1 MAEKTTSKE
10 ALIRWLALL
19 ALLSSC
25 GGPGMTAS
33 GEASLAI
40 RVENAVPFDPS
51 IAHGRVERYRVTIEG
66 EGIAEPIVAEFDG
79 EASEG
84 TIENVPTG
92 GDRLVSV
99 TALNANAQSIRA
111 GEAPGVAIHGGTN
124 EVAITLEAVPIF
136 TNLADGNVVDRERLI
151 MRILA
156 DPAHPVRIVDE
167 VDAAAVVLADGA
179 EERGCIQMNA
189 ATGEGRFVPQPLA
202 HGWHRFTVRDA
213 ETGRE
218 SAARILLIDGARRP
232 APLVAAGA
240 VLVEGTGRLR

>member
-1 MAEKTTSKE
+1 MRIMI
-10 ALIRWLALL
+10 LIILASLV
-19 ALLSSC
+19 ASC
-25 GGPGMTAS
+25 GGGAAS
-33 GEASLAI
+33 NGDAASLAI
-40 RVENAVPFDPS
+40 RVENAAPFDPS
-51 IAHGRVERYRVTIEG
+51 IAHGRIERYRVMIEG

-79 EASEG
+79 GASEG

-111 GEAPGVAIHGGTN
+111 GEAPGVPIHGGTN
-124 EVAITLEAVPIF
+124 EVAIVLEAVPIF
-136 TNLADGNVVDRERLI
+136 TNLAEGNVVDRERLI

-167 VDAAAVVLADGA
+167 VDAAAIVLADGT
-179 EERGCIQMNA
+179 EERGLIQMNA

-202 HGWHRFTVRDA
+202 TGWHRFTVRDA

-240 VLVEGTGRLR
+240 VLTEGTVRLR